1 LIVKIDDIDSLSADI
16 KSDFDFEH
24 CPFIHNSS
32 IVGVINERLGVFMVF
47 FDELPV
53 RLIRFDV
60 VVVVLA
66 LPIAVLTAGTVVDEE
81 FVA

>member
-1 LIVKIDDIDSLSADI
+1 L
-16 KSDFDFEH
+16 DFEH
-24 CPFIHNSS
+24 SPFIHNSS
-32 IVGVINERLGVFMVF
+32 IVGIINERLGVFIVF

-53 RLIRFDV
+53 RLIR

-66 LPIAVLTAGTVVDEE
+66 LPIAVLTAGTVDEE